1 LLDIYL
7 HDIMLSKIVVRCNTY
22 MHNDVRSP
30 VVAGKFY
37 PGTKEALHK
46 TIESMVGVLPGKDDV
61 IGLISPHAGY
71 QYSGSVAGAV
81 LSSVKSKP
89 VYIII
94 GPNHTG
100 LGAAF
105 SLSKALSWRTPLG
118 DVNVDEGL
126 RGAIIRRSSII
137 EGDDAAHMAEHSIE
151 VQLPIL
157 QVLQKDF
164 TFVPIIVA
172 SDDLR
177 SYRMAGK
184 DIACAIKDLGME
196 KKVVII
202 ASSDMT
208 HYETDESARVKDK
221 AAIEA
226 ILELDEEKL
235 YKRVRQMDIS
245 MCGYGPTAIMISA
258 SKLLGAKSAR
268 LIKYETSADA
278 SGDYSS
284 VVGYAGITV
293 S

>member
-1 LLDIYL
+1 
-7 HDIMLSKIVVRCNTY
+7 MRNE
-22 MHNDVRSP
+22 VRSP

-37 PGTKEALHK
+37 PGTKETLRK
-46 TIESMVGVLPGKDDV
+46 TIESMVSALPGKEEV

-81 LSSVKSKP
+81 LSSVKPKP
-89 VYIII
+89 IYIIL

-105 SLSKALSWRTPLG
+105 SLSKASSWRTPLG
-118 DVNVDEGL
+118 EVSVDEGL
-126 RGAIIRRSSII
+126 REEILRRSSII
-137 EGDDAAHMAEHSIE
+137 EADDAAHMAEHSIE

-177 SYRMAGK
+177 SYRIAAK
-184 DIACAIKDLGME
+184 DIAGAVKDLGIE
-196 KKVVII
+196 KEVIII

-208 HYETDESARVKDK
+208 HYESENSVMTKDK

-235 YKRVRQMDIS
+235 FNCVRQMDIS
-245 MCGYGPTAIMISA
+245 MCGYGPTAVMISA
-258 SKLLGAKSAR
+258 VKILGAKKAK
-268 LIKYETSADA
+268 LIKYETSGDA

>member
-1 LLDIYL
+1 MRKDLRD
-7 HDIMLSKIVVRCNTY
+7 
-22 MHNDVRSP
+22 P
-30 VVAGKFY
+30 VVADRFY
-37 PGTKEALHK
+37 PGTKDELLK
-46 TIESMVGVLPGKDDV
+46 TIELMLGKFPGNEEA

-81 LSSVKSKP
+81 LSVIKPKP
-89 VYIII
+89 VYIIL

-100 LGAAF
+100 RGAAF
-105 SLSKALSWRTPLG
+105 SLSKALAWRTPLG
-118 DVNVDEGL
+118 EVRINDGL
-126 RGAIIRRSSII
+126 REAIIQRSSII
-137 EGDDAAHMAEHSIE
+137 EADDEAHTEEHSIE

-164 TFVPIIVA
+164 TFVPIVVA

-177 SYRMAGK
+177 SYRAAGE
-184 DIACAIKDLGME
+184 DIANAIKELRIE
-196 KKVVII
+196 KEVVLI

-208 HYETDESARVKDK
+208 HYETDENARIKDK

-235 YKRVRQMDIS
+235 IDRVRRMDIS
-245 MCGYGPTAIMISA
+245 MCGYGPTAVMISA
-258 SKLLGAKSAR
+258 SKILGAKKAR
-268 LIKYETSADA
+268 LVKYQTSGDS